1 MVISKEKNEHDH
13 HINKKREKFLRTS
26 GSIDIADKV
35 KRQRKR
41 IEQQPTITDSHLS
54 MNFFP
59 KIKPNQFPIHNYS

>member
-1 MVISKEKNEHDH
+1 MVNTKEKNERDH
-13 HINKKREKFLRTS
+13 SIHRKREKFIRTS

-35 KRQRKR
+35 KRQRNR

-59 KIKPNQFPIHNYS
+59 KIKNHIPIYNYS